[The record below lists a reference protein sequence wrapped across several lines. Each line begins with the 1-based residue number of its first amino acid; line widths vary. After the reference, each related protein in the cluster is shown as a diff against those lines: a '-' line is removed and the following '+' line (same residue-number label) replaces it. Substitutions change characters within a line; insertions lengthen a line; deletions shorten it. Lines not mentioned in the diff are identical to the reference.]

1 MKDMRE
7 RRLLRRLGLKKA
19 APEAL
24 TIERVACG
32 RGFRF
37 RSPSGGAVSD
47 SETHARISAL
57 AIPPAWREVRI
68 AAEANAHLQVVGR
81 DEAGRLQYLYHPDWE
96 QVRAARKV
104 ERLRRLGR
112 GLRKLRAAV
121 ADDLANNEIDRRS
134 LLAAAATLVDR
145 AGLRAGHEAYAGPE
159 SGRGAATLLKR
170 HVTVEGSE
178 VKLAFRGKGGR
189 KIEVAI
195 VDSQLARIMA
205 ALKQVPG
212 ARLFKERHGRA
223 IRPVT
228 AEDLNEYLREV
239 SGEDI
244 TAKDFRTFRASARAL
259 ELLCVAGPTATA
271 HARRKCIAAVS
282 RQIGD
287 LLSNTPSVARS
298 SYIHPLVLDRFED
311 GNLDVALLRP
321 KWRHGLDAAETALM
335 RVIENVD
342 KASEVANGRPR
353 NGSLA
358 AAKPPTNGR
367 ISKITACAS
376 RDPARLARAAQRK
389 VTASAHSQA

>member
-1 MKDMRE
+1 MRE

-19 APEAL
+19 APETL
-24 TIERVACG
+24 IIERVACG

-37 RSPSGGAVSD
+37 RSPDGGAVSD
-47 SETHARISAL
+47 SGTLSRISAL
-57 AIPPAWREVRI
+57 VIPPAWREVRI
-68 AAEANAHLQVVGR
+68 AAEANAHLQAVGR

-121 ADDLANNEIDRRS
+121 AADLANSKIDRSS

-170 HVTVEGSE
+170 HVTVEGGE

-189 KIEVAI
+189 RIEATI
-195 VDSQLARIMA
+195 TDPRLARIMA
-205 ALKQVPG
+205 ELKQVPG
-212 ARLFKERHGRA
+212 ARLFKERNGRA

-228 AEDLNEYLREV
+228 AEDLNAYLREA

-244 TAKDFRTFRASARAL
+244 TAKDFRTFRASAAAL
-259 ELLCVAGPTATA
+259 ELLCVAGPAATA

-282 RQIGD
+282 RQIGN
-287 LLSNTPSVARS
+287 LLSNTPNVARS
-298 SYIHPLVLDRFED
+298 SYIHPVVLDRFED

-321 KWRHGLDAAETALM
+321 KWRQGLDAAETALM
-335 RVIENVD
+335 RMIEDVD
-342 KASEVANGRPR
+342 RASGAANGGPR
-353 NGSLA
+353 HGSRA
-358 AAKPPTNGR
+358 TAKPTNGQTGQ
-367 ISKITACAS
+367 IAACPGPA
-376 RDPARLARAAQRK
+376 PARVAQGKGKALA
-389 VTASAHSQA
+389 HHQA

>member
-1 MKDMRE
+1 MEDKRE

-19 APEAL
+19 APETL

-37 RSPSGGAVSD
+37 RSPDGGAVSD
-47 SETHARISAL
+47 SETLARISVL
-57 AIPPAWREVRI
+57 VIPPAWREVRI
-68 AAEANAHLQVVGR
+68 AAEANAHLQAVGR

-112 GLRKLRAAV
+112 SLRKLRAAV
-121 ADDLANNEIDRRS
+121 AADLANNKIDRRT

-145 AGLRAGHEAYAGPE
+145 AGIRAGHEAYAGPE

-170 HVTVEGSE
+170 QVTVEGGE

-195 VDSQLARIMA
+195 ADPRLARIMTE
-205 ALKQVPG
+205 LKQVSG
-212 ARLFKERHGRA
+212 ARLFKERNGRA

-228 AEDLNEYLREV
+228 AEDLNEYLRDV

-244 TAKDFRTFRASARAL
+244 SAKDFRTFRASARAL
-259 ELLCVAGPTATA
+259 EFLCMAGPTATA

-282 RQIGD
+282 RQIGN

-311 GNLDVALLRP
+311 GNLDAALLRP

-335 RVIENVD
+335 RMIEDVD
-342 KASEVANGRPR
+342 KAAVASNGRSR

-358 AAKPPTNGR
+358 TAKALTNGLAGCPDAG
-367 ISKITACAS
+367 TT
-376 RDPARLARAAQRK
+376 RLARAAQRK
-389 VTASAHSQA
+389 VTAMAHGQA

>member
-1 MKDMRE
+1 MKDMAE

-19 APEAL
+19 APETL
-24 TIERVACG
+24 TIERVGCG

-37 RSPSGGAVSD
+37 RAPGGAALSD
-47 SETHARISAL
+47 PETLARISAL
-57 AIPPAWREVRI
+57 VIPPAWHEVRI
-68 AAEANAHLQVVGR
+68 AAEATAHLQAVGR

-112 GLRKLRAAV
+112 SLRKLRAAV
-121 ADDLANNEIDRRS
+121 AADLANSKIARRS

-170 HVTVEGSE
+170 HVTVEGAE

-189 KIEVAI
+189 KIEVTIA
-195 VDSQLARIMA
+195 DARLARIMA
-205 ALKQVPG
+205 ELKQVPG
-212 ARLFKERHGRA
+212 ARLFKERDGRV

-228 AEDLNEYLREV
+228 AEDLNAYLREV

-259 ELLCVAGPTATA
+259 ELLCVTGPTATA

-282 RQIGD
+282 RQVGN
-287 LLSNTPSVARS
+287 LLSNTPSVARA

-335 RVIENVD
+335 RMIEDVD
-342 KASEVANGRPR
+342 RASGAANGKPR
-353 NGSLA
+353 NGSLLPLNGQTRQIA
-358 AAKPPTNGR
+358 ACPGPAP
-367 ISKITACAS
+367 S
-376 RDPARLARAAQRK
+376 RPARVAQRK
-389 VTASAHSQA
+389 ATALAHDQA